1 MTVRAA
7 IVGVGG
13 YTGRELWRILLAHP
27 DVDLVLAVS
36 NQLAGANSHEVLG
49 GVDPYRGARPV
60 VPREALEHL
69 DEGTL
74 DVAFLATP
82 AEVSLDLAPKLLE
95 LGAKVIDLSG
105 AFRFPSKEKYPIWY
119 GFEHEHEA
127 LLKETH
133 RGIPE
138 WVGSPPNDTRLIA
151 NPGCYPTATTIGLMP
166 FVQAGLGL
174 SQSILVEGKSGVT
187 GAGRKGSLHLSVG
200 EAGESI
206 VAYGY
211 PRHRHAPEMEEL
223 LGGPCRIAFVP
234 HLLSVRRGLLI
245 TAHIH
250 VDKSNLS
257 EQAQEALND
266 PTGHLFAAYNDKQF
280 IRVLSDRFPSFRD
293 VVGSNLAAVR
303 AVFDQRTETL
313 SVFCAIDNLVKG
325 AAGQAVQHM
334 NLLMNLEQD
343 AGLKHLSF
351 SPA

>member
-1 MTVRAA
+1 LTVRAA

-27 DVDLVLAVS
+27 EVDLVLAVS
-36 NQLAGANSHEVLG
+36 DQLAGANSHEILG
-49 GVDPYRGARPV
+49 GVDRHRGARPV
-60 VPREALEHL
+60 VPREALNHL
-69 DEGTL
+69 EAGAV

-82 AEVSLDLAPKLLE
+82 AEVSLALAPQLLKL
-95 LGAKVIDLSG
+95 GTKVIDLSG
-105 AFRFPSKEKYPIWY
+105 AFRFPSPEPYPLWY
-119 GFEHEHEA
+119 GFEHEHA
-127 LLKETH
+127 NLLKETH

-138 WVGSPPNDTRLIA
+138 WVGAPKEGTRLIA
-151 NPGCYPTATTIGLMP
+151 NPGCYPTATAIGLTP
-166 FVQAGLGL
+166 FVRAGLGL
-174 SQSILVEGKSGVT
+174 SQSILVEGKSGAT
-187 GAGRKGSLHLSVG
+187 GAGRKGDLHLSVG

-223 LGGPCRIAFVP
+223 LGGQCRVAFVP

-245 TAHIH
+245 TAHIQIQTH
-250 VDKSNLS
+250 TLGN
-257 EQAQEALND
+257 EAAKVLED

-313 SVFCAIDNLVKG
+313 SVFCAIDNLLKG
-325 AAGQAVQHM
+325 AAGQAIQHM
-334 NLLMNLEQD
+334 NLLMGLEAD
-343 AGLKHLSF
+343 AGLHHLSF
-351 SPA
+351 ASA